1 MDHYLRSISL
11 PLDYSFFLFGPR
23 QVGKST
29 ILNYRFSKDETL
41 IFDLL
46 DLNEVRRLERD
57 PGIFFRTIEARDTK
71 KIKYVIVDEVQKLPW
86 ILDEVHRVME
96 SSKSPP
102 YFILTGSSARKLKK
116 NQANLLAGRAIEK
129 QLFPFIY
136 EELANHDDRV
146 FNLDQVLQYGSLP
159 KVYLAGSDDLKY
171 EILRAYTNTYLREEI
186 KEESLVRNLGAF
198 NQFLL
203 LAAEE
208 NGNTLNYS
216 NIAQDVGVDMKTIK
230 EYYQILID
238 TLMGFL
244 LMPIK
249 KSVRQQISKS
259 PKFYFFDNGVQRA
272 LCEKLK
278 SPLLKATKEMGRV
291 FEHWLIKEIVYKAN
305 YYRRDYK
312 FSFYRV
318 KEEIEVD
325 LIIEKPNGEILAIEI
340 KANDHPREE
349 KLKGLKSFAKVFPEA
364 RLICAS
370 LVQHPYK
377 FDSGIEVLPW
387 KDLLDEI

>member
-1 MDHYLRSISL
+1 MGHYKRLISL

-29 ILNYRFSKDETL
+29 ILNRRFCKDETL
-41 IFDLL
+41 FFDLL
-46 DLNEVRRLERD
+46 DLNEVRKLEID
-57 PGIFFRTIEARDTK
+57 PGIFFRTIESRDC

-96 SSKSPP
+96 SSKNPP

-136 EELANHDDRV
+136 EELKSSDIKV
-146 FNLDQVLQYGSLP
+146 FNLDDVLQYGSLP
-159 KVYLAGSDDLKY
+159 KVYLASSNDLKY
-171 EILRAYTNTYLREEI
+171 EILRAYTNTYMKEEI

-216 NIAQDVGVDMKTIK
+216 SIAQDIGVDMKTIK

-278 SPLLKATKEMGRV
+278 CPLLKATKEFGRV
-291 FEHWLIKEIVYKAN
+291 FEHWLIKEIVYKSN

-318 KEEIEVD
+318 DDDIEVD

-340 KANDHPREE
+340 KANDNPTLE

-364 RLICAS
+364 RLICAC
-370 LVQHPYK
+370 LAQYPLK
-377 FDSGIEVLPW
+377 LDRGIEVLPW
-387 KDLLDEI
+387 KDLLEQI

>member
-1 MDHYLRSISL
+1 
-11 PLDYSFFLFGPR
+11 
-23 QVGKST
+23 
-29 ILNYRFSKDETL
+29 
-41 IFDLL
+41 
-46 DLNEVRRLERD
+46 
-57 PGIFFRTIEARDTK
+57 
-71 KIKYVIVDEVQKLPW
+71 
-86 ILDEVHRVME
+86 
-96 SSKSPP
+96 
-102 YFILTGSSARKLKK
+102 
-116 NQANLLAGRAIEK
+116 
-129 QLFPFIY
+129 
-136 EELANHDDRV
+136 
-146 FNLDQVLQYGSLP
+146 
-159 KVYLAGSDDLKY
+159 
-171 EILRAYTNTYLREEI
+171 
-186 KEESLVRNLGAF
+186 
-198 NQFLL
+198 L

-216 NIAQDVGVDMKTIK
+216 SIAQDIGVDMKTIK

-278 SPLLKATKEMGRV
+278 CPLLKATKEFGRV
-291 FEHWLIKEIVYKAN
+291 FEHWLIKEIVYKSN

-318 KEEIEVD
+318 DDDIEVD

-340 KANDHPREE
+340 KANDNPKLE

-364 RLICAS
+364 RLICAC
-370 LVQHPYK
+370 LAQYPLK
-377 FDSGIEVLPW
+377 LDRGIEVLPW
-387 KDLLDEI
+387 KDLLEQI

>member
-1 MDHYLRSISL
+1 MDHYIRSIDL

-29 ILNYRFSKDETL
+29 ILNYRFAEDATL

-46 DLNEVRRLERD
+46 DLNEIRRLERD
-57 PGIFFRTIEARDTK
+57 PGIFFRTIEARDCER
-71 KIKYVIVDEVQKLPW
+71 IKYVIVDEVQKLPW

-96 SSKSPP
+96 SSNNPP

-136 EELANHDDRV
+136 EELKNNESKV
-146 FNLDQVLQYGSLP
+146 FNLDEVLQYGTLP
-159 KVYLAGSDDLKY
+159 KVYLASSNDLKY
-171 EILRAYTNTYLREEI
+171 EILRAYTNIYMKEEI

-216 NIAQDVGVDMKTIK
+216 NIAQDIGVDMKTIK

-249 KSVRQQISKS
+249 NSVRQQISKT
-259 PKFYFFDNGVQRA
+259 PRFYFFDNGVQRA

-278 SPLLKATKEMGRV
+278 SPILKATKEFGRV
-291 FEHWLIKEIVYKAN
+291 FEHWLIKEIIYKAN
-305 YYRRDYK
+305 YHRRDYK

-325 LIIEKPNGEILAIEI
+325 LIIEKPSGEILAIEI
-340 KANDHPREE
+340 KANDNPKQE
-349 KLKGLKSFAKVFPEA
+349 KLKGLKSFAKIFPEA

-370 LVQHPYK
+370 LAPKTYK
-377 FDSGIEVLPW
+377 TDNGIEVLPW
-387 KDLLDEI
+387 QDLLDEL